1 MINAVRCGD
10 PRYAENLLGLL
21 EYYEAIMER
30 KGLVARA
37 GEVRS
42 LKLGLILDLL
52 KMVNI
57 PDDLKANLISAVLR
71 AWDMK
76 CKDKTLAQCEEVLK
90 SMRFS
95 IAAVRNEVMRASHRC
110 SSVTTINL
118 DAAVM
123 SSLPLMP
130 SDLKDDEMPGIHD
143 LLSLVMDGFASEDGG
158 LTIYCPL

>member
-1 MINAVRCGD
+1 MINAVGCED

-30 KGLVARA
+30 NGLVARA

-57 PDDLKANLISAVLR
+57 PDDLKANLVSAVLR

-76 CKDKTLAQCEEVLK
+76 CKDKTLEQCEEVLK
-90 SMRFS
+90 SMRGS
-95 IAAVRNEVMRASHRC
+95 IAAVRNEVKRVSHRGNP
-110 SSVTTINL
+110 VTTINL
-118 DAAVM
+118 DTAVM
-123 SSLPLMP
+123 FALPLMP
-130 SDLKDDEMPGIHD
+130 SDLKDDEVPGIHD
-143 LLSLVMDGFASEDGG
+143 LFSRVMAGFAARMEG
-158 LTIYCPL
+158 

>member
-1 MINAVRCGD
+1 MINAVRYED
-10 PRYAENLLGLL
+10 PRYTENLLGLL

-30 KGLVARA
+30 NGLVARA

-57 PDDLKANLISAVLR
+57 PDDLKTSLVSAVLR

-76 CKDKTLAQCEEVLK
+76 CKDKTLEQCEEVLK
-90 SMRFS
+90 SMRCS
-95 IAAVRNEVMRASHRC
+95 IAAVRNEVLRASHRG
-110 SSVTTINL
+110 SLGGTTNL

-123 SSLPLMP
+123 FALPLMP
-130 SDLKDDEMPGIHD
+130 SDLKDGEVPGVHD
-143 LLSLVMDGFASEDGG
+143 LLSRVMDCFAARMEG
-158 LTIYCPL
+158 

>member
-1 MINAVRCGD
+1 MIKAVGCED
-10 PRYAENLLGLL
+10 PRYTENLLGLL

-30 KGLVARA
+30 TGLVARA

-57 PDDLKANLISAVLR
+57 PDDLKANLVSAVLS

-76 CKDKTLAQCEEVLK
+76 CKDKTIAQCEEVLK
-90 SMRFS
+90 SMRGS
-95 IAAVRNEVMRASHRC
+95 IAAVRNEVMGASHRG
-110 SSVTTINL
+110 SPVTTINL

-123 SSLPLMP
+123 FALPLMP
-130 SDLKDDEMPGIHD
+130 SDLKNDEVPGIRD
-143 LLSLVMDGFASEDGG
+143 LFSRVMDGFALRMES
-158 LTIYCPL
+158 